1 MAKKKIKIDT
11 VERAK
16 KALANAKNL
25 PPAEKAEVKKQVC
38 SRYPFI
44 ASCKEAE

>member
-1 MAKKKIKIDT
+1 MAQKKIDT

-16 KALANAKNL
+16 KALANVKKL
-25 PPAEKAEVKKQVC
+25 PPVEEIKEQGC

-44 ASCKEAE
+44 KGR